1 MFLFMQTFT
10 SKGERYTITK
20 VGEKNIGGKYLALYD
35 LAKEGVASAKNL
47 FDHFELLEKF
57 REDVMQALRD
67 EGETAELRVLPESD
81 DTPTTPAT

>member
-1 MFLFMQTFT
+1 MQTFT